1 VSGPTFPNQVP
12 FKQGQIMP
20 GTYVIEESDNPVV
33 FSDSPDSPAAEF
45 LVEER
50 PRSINDLYRLGIIH
64 PAVPEED
71 LLDIQRSLANASV
84 PDVVFSD
91 GNHGVVSSR
100 EIEGIATMPVEVV
113 MVRDAVRRA
122 TSMLVARGH
131 SPALAKLTAEKGARF
146 ISPVRDAF
154 PVWKEVRLQDLD
166 LEVKGMLFLK
176 RSINALTAINV
187 RFHTYGWIV
196 PESSHFLLT
205 CNEMVGVPNK
215 PLEIPLVIEEMNK
228 PGPHP
233 PIEGYTDRLSVAEIL
248 ARVEA
253 VTAGWR

>member
-1 VSGPTFPNQVP
+1 
-12 FKQGQIMP
+12 MP
-20 GTYVIEESDNPVV
+20 DTYVIEESDYPVV

-50 PRSINDLYRLGIIH
+50 PRSIRDLYRLGIIH
-64 PAVPEED
+64 PAIPEED
-71 LLDIQRSLANASV
+71 LNDIQRSLEHASV
-84 PDVVFSD
+84 PDVVFSE

-100 EIEGIATMPVEVV
+100 EIEGTATIPQEVV
-113 MVRDAVRRA
+113 MVRDAVSRA
-122 TSMLVARGH
+122 TAMLIARGH

-154 PVWKEVRLQDLD
+154 PLWKEVRLLDRD
-166 LEVKGMLFLK
+166 LEVRGLLFLK
-176 RSINALTAINV
+176 RSINALTAGNV
-187 RFHTYGWIV
+187 KFHQYGWIV

-205 CNEMVGVPNK
+205 CNEMVGVPPT
-215 PLEIPLVIEEMNK
+215 PLEIPLVVEEMTK

>member
-1 VSGPTFPNQVP
+1 
-12 FKQGQIMP
+12 MP
-20 GTYVIEESDNPVV
+20 GTYVIEESDDPVV

-45 LVEER
+45 LVEET
-50 PRSINDLYRLGIIH
+50 PRSISDLYRLGIIH
-64 PAVPEED
+64 PSIPEED
-71 LLDIQRSLANASV
+71 LHDIQRSLEHASV

-100 EIEGIATMPVEVV
+100 KVEGSATIPHEVV
-113 MVRDAVRRA
+113 VVRDAVRRA
-122 TSMLVARGH
+122 TSMLIARGH

-154 PVWKEVRLQDLD
+154 PVWKEVRLLDRD
-166 LEVKGMLFLK
+166 LEVRGLLFLK
-176 RSINALTAINV
+176 RSINALTAGNV
-187 RFHTYGWIV
+187 KFHKHGWIF

-205 CNEMVGVPNK
+205 CNEMVGVTTNPW
-215 PLEIPLVIEEMNK
+215 EIPLVVEEMSK

-233 PIEGYTDRLSVAEIL
+233 PIEGYTDRLAVSEIL